1 MYDLFNVI
9 INHPKFDPSFEDGFG
24 DSILQTLIYMYGS
37 DDVSTSKDEESKIK
51 MMIEAIVKSPRFDFN
66 TKDINNDTAINI
78 ACEFPKMAWVI
89 EELVKNKNVDIN
101 FRNDLANSPLTS
113 AIRNNNIEAIKALGK
128 RPDLVITEDD
138 RNLAKKSNVDL
149 NQLIKPTEDVFS
161 EMRVLEDAEKLLEFA
176 MTGGF

>member
-1 MYDLFNVI
+1 
-9 INHPKFDPSFEDGFG
+9 
-24 DSILQTLIYMYGS
+24 
-37 DDVSTSKDEESKIK
+37 
-51 MMIEAIVKSPRFDFN
+51 
-66 TKDINNDTAINI
+66 
-78 ACEFPKMAWVI
+78 MAWVV

-138 RNLAKKSNVDL
+138 RNLAKNSNVDL